1 MQAALLLH
9 ADACSHKEN
18 YSLFILQA
26 QGVIKLNNFLA
37 NSQPEYHHPQAIH
50 AKITNNLIDSETQMD
65 TEINQQ
71 SNMSTWCCGPKE
83 GKKVLSGDLVSRN
96 NVPLTHCVILRKKK
110 FPSLG
115 RSLLLLK

>member
-18 YSLFILQA
+18 HSLFILQA
-26 QGVIKLNNFLA
+26 QGVIKLNSSLA

-65 TEINQQ
+65 TQTNQQ
-71 SNMSTWCCGPKE
+71 SNMSTWYCCTKE
-83 GKKVLSGDLVSRN
+83 GKKNCQGTWFLEVMC
-96 NVPLTHCVILRKKK
+96 H
-110 FPSLG
+110 
-115 RSLLLLK
+115 